1 MCFPPNN
8 SAGNSKGDNKNGYAT
23 LDPRKMRGGAA
34 EGGPQYDEI
43 PYEGAAALAGAAGV
57 AGAAGGHSGKGQLPE
72 VPADYAQV
80 PELPQRQ
87 GENNKLRLLKIFKHD
102 WPTEFCKR
110 KHGNKRKTDC
120 EELLLLTLF
129 TLNSDRFLNWT

>member
-8 SAGNSKGDNKNGYAT
+8 SAGNSKGDSKNGYAT

-87 GENNKLRLLKIFKHD
+87 GENNRNSCFSWGCWTIFEHD
-102 WPTEFCKR
+102 WPTEC
-110 KHGNKRKTDC
+110 HVN
-120 EELLLLTLF
+120 L
-129 TLNSDRFLNWT
+129 

>member
-1 MCFPPNN
+1 
-8 SAGNSKGDNKNGYAT
+8 
-23 LDPRKMRGGAA
+23 MRGA

-57 AGAAGGHSGKGQLPE
+57 AGAGGHSGKGQLPE

-102 WPTEFCKR
+102 
-110 KHGNKRKTDC
+110 
-120 EELLLLTLF
+120 
-129 TLNSDRFLNWT
+129 